1 MLWSNVRLAQICRAL
16 VLVVLGICVTAS
28 RALAQ
33 EAAAQDTLKFTS
45 EAAIVLN
52 LIKPDKAADFEAVWK
67 DIKAKLASSDK
78 PDLKAFGES
87 LKIYK
92 VDSPP
97 NPQTGVTY
105 LFICDPVS
113 KAQSYNP
120 TELLFKSGA
129 WTREEAD
136 AVFAKLKDCYNQI
149 LPWPLVKIG

>member
-1 MLWSNVRLAQICRAL
+1 MRWSNVRLAQIARVGLL
-16 VLVVLGICVTAS
+16 VAVAVCVSAP

-33 EAAAQDTLKFTS
+33 EAAAQDTLKFTG

-52 LIKPDKAADFEAVWK
+52 LIKPEKAADFEAVWK
-67 DIKAKLASSDK
+67 DIKAKLAASDK
-78 PDLKAFGES
+78 PELKAFGEN
-87 LKIYK
+87 LKIFK

-105 LFICDPVS
+105 LFVSDPVS
-113 KAQSYNP
+113 KTQSYNP
-120 TELLFKSGA
+120 TELLFKSGV

-136 AVFAKLKDCYNQI
+136 GIFNKLKDCYNQI